1 MLLSLRGGVGQPLC
15 PNLWHHPMRLCTS
28 QAQGRLQ
35 RRLAHRVRIPAPAAA
50 AGDEQPSTS
59 SYHRGHKLSAT
70 ALALTSDD
78 RTAYTV
84 SKDGG
89 IVRWDIETMKRTQL
103 YRYDCGCG
111 CEYKCE
117 CGAAIRGPGIVR
129 VNTLRGTGV

>member
-1 MLLSLRGGVGQPLC
+1 
-15 PNLWHHPMRLCTS
+15 MRRAAL

-35 RRLAHRVRIPAPAAA
+35 RRLAHRVRIPDPAAA
-50 AGDEQPSTS
+50 AGDEQPSSS

-103 YRYDCGCG
+103 FRYECGCECKCGCG
-111 CEYKCE
+111 
-117 CGAAIRGPGIVR
+117 AAVRGQGNVKAR
-129 VNTLRGTGV
+129 TLRGTGVRCNGQTAEL